1 METLSLAPFQGIT
14 DVVYRNVFK
23 KHFRGITKFYTPFF
37 TGIQKDNSKSL
48 RGEEISPDFND
59 VKTVVPQIL
68 SNNADEIIRFANQ
81 CKSMG
86 YAEFNL
92 NMGCPFPRVAN
103 KTRGCGLMADPVRTI
118 KMLNDVFEQIDGIKF
133 SIKCRLGYYSDEEIY
148 VFVDVFNTFNFS
160 EIIIHPRI
168 GKQMYTGEA
177 SLEKF
182 MKLIPLINKPL
193 VYNGDIFD
201 IEKYNLVSSR
211 RDGSQIVSLRGDG
224 QRSVSTMLGRGLL
237 TNPFLAEQIQNI
249 DNQSD
254 KKKRMHNFVVDL
266 YVERLR
272 HAGGSPKIIGS
283 MKELWK
289 YMMNIFDDPQNVWR
303 KVKKVN
309 HLDEYEEAVE
319 AIFSEYNIT
328 LNNSKDAIHRISN
341 MNNQITT

>member
-1 METLSLAPFQGIT
+1 MLSLAPFQGIT

-23 KHFRGITKFYTPFF
+23 KHFRGIDKYYTPFF

-48 RGEEISPDFND
+48 RGEEISPEFND
-59 VKTVVPQIL
+59 VNTTVPQIL
-68 SNNADEIIRFANQ
+68 SNTAEEIVRFANQ

-86 YAEFNL
+86 YPEFNL

-103 KTRGCGLMADPVRTI
+103 KTRGCGLMADPDRTI
-118 KMLNDVFEQIDGIKF
+118 KMLNEVFKHIDGIKF

-148 VFVDVFNTFNFS
+148 AFVDTFNTLNFS

-182 MKLIPLINKPL
+182 NALVPLINKPL
-193 VYNGDIFD
+193 VYNGDIFTTDRYNSILSSFSILSFD
-201 IEKYNLVSSR
+201 I
-211 RDGSQIVSLRGDG
+211 
-224 QRSVSTMLGRGLL
+224 MLGRGLL
-237 TNPFLAEQIQNI
+237 TDPFLAEEIKNI
-249 DNQSD
+249 DNQQD
-254 KKKRMHNFVVDL
+254 KKQRLHNFVVDL
-266 YVERLR
+266 YVARLH

-309 HLDEYEEAVE
+309 HLDEYEDSVE
-319 AIFSEYNIT
+319 KIFNEHNLI
-328 LNNSKDAIHRISN
+328 I
-341 MNNQITT
+341 

>member
-23 KHFRGITKFYTPFF
+23 KHFAGIDKFYTPFF

-48 RGEEISPDFND
+48 RGEEINPDFND

-68 SNNADEIIRFANQ
+68 SNTADEIIRFANQ

-103 KTRGCGLMADPVRTI
+103 KTRGCGLMADPARTI

-133 SIKCRLGYYSDEEIY
+133 SIKCRLGYYNDEEIY
-148 VFVDVFNTFNFS
+148 AFIDTFNTLNFS

-182 MKLIPLINKPL
+182 VKLTPLINKPL
-193 VYNGDIFD
+193 IYNGDVFNVD
-201 IEKYNLVSSR
+201 KYNHVLMYCTDAIHR
-211 RDGSQIVSLRGDG
+211 
-224 QRSVSTMLGRGLL
+224 VSTTPTIMLGRGLL
-237 TNPFLAEQIQNI
+237 TNPFLAEKIKNI
-249 DNQSD
+249 ENQSD
-254 KKKRMHNFVVDL
+254 KKQRLHNFVIDL
-266 YVERLR
+266 YVERLH

-309 HLDEYEEAVE
+309 HLDEYETAVE
-319 AIFSEYNIT
+319 TIFSEHNI
-328 LNNSKDAIHRISN
+328 NK
-341 MNNQITT
+341 

>member
-1 METLSLAPFQGIT
+1 MLSLAPFQGIT

-23 KHFRGITKFYTPFF
+23 KHFRGIDKYYTPFF

-48 RGEEISPDFND
+48 RGEEISPEFND
-59 VKTVVPQIL
+59 VNTTVPQIL
-68 SNNADEIIRFANQ
+68 SNTAEEIVRFANQ

-86 YAEFNL
+86 YPEFNL

-103 KTRGCGLMADPVRTI
+103 KTRGCGLMADPDRTI
-118 KMLNDVFEQIDGIKF
+118 KMLNEVFEHIDGIKF

-148 VFVDVFNTFNFS
+148 AFVDTFNTLNFS

-182 MKLIPLINKPL
+182 NALVPLINKPL
-193 VYNGDIFD
+193 VYNGDIFTTDRYNSILSFD
-201 IEKYNLVSSR
+201 I
-211 RDGSQIVSLRGDG
+211 
-224 QRSVSTMLGRGLL
+224 MLGRGLL
-237 TNPFLAEQIQNI
+237 TDPFLAEEIKNI
-249 DNQSD
+249 DNQQD
-254 KKKRMHNFVVDL
+254 KKQRLHNFVVDL
-266 YVERLR
+266 YVARLH

-309 HLDEYEEAVE
+309 HLDEYEDSVE
-319 AIFSEYNIT
+319 KIFNEHNLI
-328 LNNSKDAIHRISN
+328 I
-341 MNNQITT
+341 

>member
-23 KHFRGITKFYTPFF
+23 KHFAGIGRFYTPFF

-59 VKTVVPQIL
+59 VNTVVPQIL
-68 SNNADEIIRFANQ
+68 SNKSEEIIRFANQ

-103 KTRGCGLMADPVRTI
+103 KTRGCGLMADPERTI
-118 KMLNDVFEQIDGIKF
+118 PMLKEVCEHVEGIKF
-133 SIKCRLGYYSDEEIY
+133 SIKCRLGYYNDEEIY
-148 VFVDVFNTFNFS
+148 AFIDTYNTLNIG

-168 GKQMYTGEA
+168 GKQMYNGEA

-182 MKLIPLINKPL
+182 KKLVPLINKPL
-193 VYNGDIFD
+193 VYNGDIFTAD
-201 IEKYNLVSSR
+201 RY
-211 RDGSQIVSLRGDG
+211 DTIVSALSDLSHGI
-224 QRSVSTMLGRGLL
+224 MLGRGIL

-249 DNQSD
+249 DNQLD
-254 KKKRMHNFVVDL
+254 KKKRLHNFVVDL

-289 YMMNIFDDPQNVWR
+289 YMMNIFDDPQNIWR

-309 HLDEYEEAVE
+309 HLEEYETAVE
-319 AIFSEYNIT
+319 TIFNDYNT
-328 LNNSKDAIHRISN
+328 LL
-341 MNNQITT
+341 

>member
-14 DVVYRNVFK
+14 DVVYRNAFK
-23 KHFRGITKFYTPFF
+23 KHFRGIDKFYTPFF

-48 RGEEISPDFND
+48 RGEEISPEFND
-59 VKTVVPQIL
+59 VNTVVPQIL
-68 SNNADEIIRFANQ
+68 SNKADEIIRFANQ

-86 YAEFNL
+86 YGEFNL

-103 KTRGCGLMADPVRTI
+103 KTRGCGLMADPERTI
-118 KMLNDVFEQIDGIKF
+118 PMLTEVCEHVDGIRF
-133 SIKCRLGYYSDEEIY
+133 SIKCRLGYYNDEEIY
-148 VFVDVFNTFNFS
+148 AFIEVFNSLNVS

-168 GKQMYTGEA
+168 GKQMYNGEA

-182 MKLIPLINKPL
+182 IKLIPLINKPL
-193 VYNGDIFD
+193 VYNGDVFD
-201 IEKYNLVSSR
+201 VEKYKTVSK
-211 RDGSQIVSLRGDG
+211 
-224 QRSVSTMLGRGLL
+224 SVENISLGRGLL
-237 TNPFLAEQIQNI
+237 TNPFLAEEIKGI
-249 DNQSD
+249 DNQKN
-254 KKKRMHNFVVDL
+254 KKTRLHNFVVDL

-309 HLDEYEEAVE
+309 HLDEYETAVE
-319 AIFSEYNIT
+319 TVFNEQNLI
-328 LNNSKDAIHRISN
+328 L
-341 MNNQITT
+341 

>member
-23 KHFRGITKFYTPFF
+23 KHFGGIDKYYTPFF

-48 RGEEISPDFND
+48 RGEEISPEFND
-59 VKTVVPQIL
+59 VNTVVPQIL
-68 SNNADEIIRFANQ
+68 SNTAEEIIRFANQ

-86 YAEFNL
+86 YPEFNL

-103 KTRGCGLMADPVRTI
+103 KTRGCGLMADPARTI

-133 SIKCRLGYYSDEEIY
+133 SIKCRLGYYDDEEIMA
-148 VFVDVFNTFNFS
+148 FVDTFNTLNLS

-182 MKLIPLINKPL
+182 LELVPLINKPL
-193 VYNGDIFD
+193 VYNGDIFTTD
-201 IEKYNLVSSR
+201 RYNTILSSL
-211 RDGSQIVSLRGDG
+211 SSSI
-224 QRSVSTMLGRGLL
+224 MLGRGLL
-237 TNPFLAEQIQNI
+237 TNPFLAEEIKSI
-249 DNQSD
+249 DNQQD
-254 KKKRMHNFVVDL
+254 KKQRLHNFVVDL
-266 YVERLR
+266 YINRLR

-309 HLDEYEEAVE
+309 HLDEYEIAVE
-319 AIFSEYNIT
+319 DIF
-328 LNNSKDAIHRISN
+328 
-341 MNNQITT
+341 NQHNLL

>member
-23 KHFRGITKFYTPFF
+23 KHFRGIDKFYTPFF

-48 RGEEISPDFND
+48 RGEEINPEFND
-59 VKTVVPQIL
+59 VNTVVPQIL
-68 SNNADEIIRFANQ
+68 SNKADEIIRFAKQ

-86 YAEFNL
+86 YREFNL

-103 KTRGCGLMADPVRTI
+103 KTRGCGLMADPERTI
-118 KMLNDVFEQIDGIKF
+118 PMLNEVCENIDGIKF
-133 SIKCRLGYYSDEEIY
+133 SIKCRLGYYNYEEIY
-148 VFVDVFNTFNFS
+148 AFIDTLNALNIN

-168 GKQMYTGEA
+168 GKQMYNGEA

-182 MKLIPLINKPL
+182 IALMPLIKKPL

-201 IEKYNLVSSR
+201 ITRYNFVLMQCKDAINR
-211 RDGSQIVSLRGDG
+211 
-224 QRSVSTMLGRGLL
+224 VSTIPVSTFPLTIMLGRGLL

-249 DNQSD
+249 DNQQD
-254 KKKRMHNFVVDL
+254 KKSRLHNFVVDL

-303 KVKKVN
+303 KVKKIN
-309 HLDEYEEAVE
+309 SLDEYETAVE
-319 AIFSEYNIT
+319 NIF
-328 LNNSKDAIHRISN
+328 
-341 MNNQITT
+341 NQHYLI

>member
-1 METLSLAPFQGIT
+1 MLSLAPFQGIT

-23 KHFRGITKFYTPFF
+23 KHFRGIDKYYTPFF

-48 RGEEISPDFND
+48 RGEEISPEFND
-59 VKTVVPQIL
+59 VNTIVPQIL
-68 SNNADEIIRFANQ
+68 SNTAEEIVRFANQ

-86 YAEFNL
+86 YPEFNL

-103 KTRGCGLMADPVRTI
+103 KTRGCGLMADPDRTI
-118 KMLNDVFEQIDGIKF
+118 KMLNEVFEHIDGIKF
-133 SIKCRLGYYSDEEIY
+133 SVKCRLGYYSDEEIY
-148 VFVDVFNTFNFS
+148 AFVDTFNTLNFS

-182 MKLIPLINKPL
+182 NALVPLINKPL
-193 VYNGDIFD
+193 VYNGDIFTTDRYNSILSSLSSFSILSFD
-201 IEKYNLVSSR
+201 I
-211 RDGSQIVSLRGDG
+211 
-224 QRSVSTMLGRGLL
+224 MLGRGLL
-237 TNPFLAEQIQNI
+237 TDPFLAEEIKNI
-249 DNQSD
+249 DNQQD
-254 KKKRMHNFVVDL
+254 KKQRLHNFVVDL
-266 YVERLR
+266 YVARLH

-309 HLDEYEEAVE
+309 HLDEYEDSVE
-319 AIFSEYNIT
+319 KIFNEHNLI
-328 LNNSKDAIHRISN
+328 I
-341 MNNQITT
+341 

>member
-23 KHFRGITKFYTPFF
+23 KHFAGIGKFYTPFF

-59 VKTVVPQIL
+59 VKTLVPQIL
-68 SNNADEIIRFANQ
+68 SNTSEEIVRFANQ

-86 YAEFNL
+86 YEEFNL

-103 KTRGCGLMADPVRTI
+103 KTRGCGLMADSDRTI
-118 KMLNDVFEQIDGIKF
+118 KMLNDVCDQIEGIKF
-133 SIKCRLGYYSDEEIY
+133 SIKCRLGYFNDEEIY
-148 VFVDVFNTFNFS
+148 AFVDTFNTLNFS

-182 MKLIPLINKPL
+182 LELVPKINKPL
-193 VYNGDIFD
+193 VYNGDIFTTD
-201 IEKYNLVSSR
+201 RYTTILSSL
-211 RDGSQIVSLRGDG
+211 SILS
-224 QRSVSTMLGRGLL
+224 SSIMLGRGLL
-237 TNPFLAEQIQNI
+237 TNPFLAEQIKNI
-249 DNQSD
+249 DNQQDEKS
-254 KKKRMHNFVVDL
+254 RLHNFVVDL

-272 HAGGSPKIIGS
+272 HAGGSPKVIGS

-309 HLDEYEEAVE
+309 HLDEYETAVE
-319 AIFSEYNIT
+319 TIFNEHN
-328 LNNSKDAIHRISN
+328 LL
-341 MNNQITT
+341 

>member
-14 DVVYRNVFK
+14 DVVYRNIFK
-23 KHFRGITKFYTPFF
+23 KHFCGIDKYYTPFF
-37 TGIQKDNSKSL
+37 TGIQKDNAKSL

-68 SNNADEIIRFANQ
+68 SNTPEEIIRFANQ

-86 YAEFNL
+86 YPEFNL

-103 KTRGCGLMADPVRTI
+103 KTRGCGLMANPDRTI
-118 KMLNDVFEQIDGIKF
+118 KMLNDVFENIDGIKF
-133 SIKCRLGYYSDEEIY
+133 SIKCRLGYYNDKEIY
-148 VFVDVFNTFNFS
+148 AFIETFNSLPFS
-160 EIIIHPRI
+160 EIIVHPRI

-182 MKLIPLINKPL
+182 ASLIPLITKPL

-201 IEKYNLVSSR
+201 IEKYNLVKKA
-211 RDGSQIVSLRGDG
+211 
-224 QRSVSTMLGRGLL
+224 STTIMLGRGLL
-237 TNPFLAEQIQNI
+237 TNPFLAEQIKNI
-249 DNQSD
+249 DNQQD
-254 KKKRMHNFVVDL
+254 KKQRLHNFVVDL
-266 YVERLR
+266 YVERLH

-309 HLDEYEEAVE
+309 HLDEYETAVE
-319 AIFSEYNIT
+319 TIFNEHN
-328 LNNSKDAIHRISN
+328 LAL
-341 MNNQITT
+341 

>member
-14 DVVYRNVFK
+14 DVVYRNIFK
-23 KHFRGITKFYTPFF
+23 KHFRGIDKYYTPFF

-48 RGEEISPDFND
+48 RGEEINPDFND

-68 SNNADEIIRFANQ
+68 SNTAEEIIRFANQ

-86 YAEFNL
+86 YPEFNL

-103 KTRGCGLMADPVRTI
+103 KTRGCGLMADPDRTI
-118 KMLNDVFEQIDGIKF
+118 NMLNDVFEHIDGIKF
-133 SIKCRLGYYSDEEIY
+133 SIKCRLGYYNDEEIY
-148 VFVDVFNTFNFS
+148 AFIDTFNSLPFS

-182 MKLIPLINKPL
+182 KELVPLINKPL
-193 VYNGDIFD
+193 IYNGDIYEVD
-201 IEKYNLVSSR
+201 YYNTIL
-211 RDGSQIVSLRGDG
+211 
-224 QRSVSTMLGRGLL
+224 STLSDLSALSHGIMLGRGLL
-237 TNPFLAEQIQNI
+237 TNPFLAEKIKGI
-249 DNQSD
+249 ENQQD
-254 KKKRMHNFVVDL
+254 KKQRLHNFVVDL
-266 YVERLR
+266 YIERLH

-289 YMMNIFDDPQNVWR
+289 YMMNIFDEPQNVWR

-319 AIFSEYNIT
+319 IVFNENNLT
-328 LNNSKDAIHRISN
+328 L
-341 MNNQITT
+341 

>member
-1 METLSLAPFQGIT
+1 MEKLSLAPFQGIT

-23 KHFRGITKFYTPFF
+23 KHFAGIDKFYTPFF

-59 VKTVVPQIL
+59 VNNVVPQIL
-68 SNNADEIIRFANQ
+68 SNTAEEIVRFANQ

-86 YAEFNL
+86 YREFNL

-103 KTRGCGLMADPVRTI
+103 KTRGCGLMADPDRTI
-118 KMLNDVFEQIDGIKF
+118 KMLNDVFEQLDGIKF
-133 SIKCRLGYYSDEEIY
+133 SIKCRLGYYNNEEIY
-148 VFVDVFNTFNFS
+148 AFIDTFNSLPFS
-160 EIIIHPRI
+160 EIIVHPRI

-182 MKLIPLINKPL
+182 KTLIPLINKPL

-201 IEKYNLVSSR
+201 VSRYNHVTMQC
-211 RDGSQIVSLRGDG
+211 RDDVYIVS
-224 QRSVSTMLGRGLL
+224 TIMLGRGLL

-249 DNQSD
+249 DNQQD
-254 KKKRMHNFVVDL
+254 KKQRLHNFVVNL
-266 YVERLR
+266 YVERLH

-319 AIFSEYNIT
+319 TIFNEQNLI
-328 LNNSKDAIHRISN
+328 I
-341 MNNQITT
+341 

>member
-1 METLSLAPFQGIT
+1 MNALSLAPFQGIT
-14 DVVYRNVFK
+14 DVVYRNIFK
-23 KHFRGITKFYTPFF
+23 KHFRGIDKYYTPFF

-48 RGEEISPDFND
+48 RGEEISPGFND

-68 SNNADEIIRFANQ
+68 SNTAEEIIRFANQ
-81 CKSMG
+81 CKSIG
-86 YAEFNL
+86 YSEFNL

-103 KTRGCGLMADPVRTI
+103 KTRGCGLMADPDRTI
-118 KMLNDVFEQIDGIKF
+118 KMLNDVFKGIDGIKF
-133 SIKCRLGYYSDEEIY
+133 SIKCRLGYYNDEEINA
-148 VFVDVFNTFNFS
+148 FVDTFNTLNFS

-182 MKLIPLINKPL
+182 TSLMPKINKPL

-201 IEKYNLVSSR
+201 VEKYNLVSS
-211 RDGSQIVSLRGDG
+211 QPVSMI
-224 QRSVSTMLGRGLL
+224 MLGRGLL
-237 TNPFLAEQIQNI
+237 TNPFLAEQIKDI
-249 DNQSD
+249 DNQQD
-254 KKKRMHNFVVDL
+254 KKSRLHNFVVDL

-309 HLDEYEEAVE
+309 HLDEYETAVE
-319 AIFSEYNIT
+319 NIFNE
-328 LNNSKDAIHRISN
+328 NNLL
-341 MNNQITT
+341 

>member
-23 KHFRGITKFYTPFF
+23 KHFRGIDKFYTPFF

-68 SNNADEIIRFANQ
+68 SNTAEEIIRFANQ

-86 YAEFNL
+86 YPEFNL

-103 KTRGCGLMADPVRTI
+103 KTRGCGLMADPTRTI
-118 KMLNDVFEQIDGIKF
+118 KMLNDVFEGIDGIKF
-133 SIKCRLGYYSDEEIY
+133 SIKCRLGYYNDEEIY
-148 VFVDVFNTFNFS
+148 AFIETFNSLPFS

-182 MKLIPLINKPL
+182 KELVPLINKPL
-193 VYNGDIFD
+193 IYNGDIFD
-201 IEKYNLVSSR
+201 VYYYNTILSALYALS
-211 RDGSQIVSLRGDG
+211 DL
-224 QRSVSTMLGRGLL
+224 SVLYHGIMLGRGLL
-237 TNPFLAEQIQNI
+237 TNPFLAEEIKGV
-249 DNQSD
+249 DNQQD
-254 KKKRMHNFVVDL
+254 KKSRLHNFVVDL
-266 YVERLR
+266 YIERLH

-309 HLDEYEEAVE
+309 HLDEYETAVE
-319 AIFSEYNIT
+319 NIFNEHN
-328 LNNSKDAIHRISN
+328 LL
-341 MNNQITT
+341 

>member
-23 KHFRGITKFYTPFF
+23 KHFAGIGKFYTPFF

-59 VKTVVPQIL
+59 VKTLVPQIL
-68 SNNADEIIRFANQ
+68 SNTSEEIVRFANQ
-81 CKSMG
+81 CKSIG
-86 YAEFNL
+86 YEEFNL

-103 KTRGCGLMADPVRTI
+103 KTRGCGLMADPDRTI
-118 KMLNDVFEQIDGIKF
+118 KMLNDVCDQIEGIKF
-133 SIKCRLGYYSDEEIY
+133 SIKCRLGYFNDEEIY
-148 VFVDVFNTFNFS
+148 AFVDTFNTLNFS

-177 SLEKF
+177 SLEKY
-182 MKLIPLINKPL
+182 KALIPLINKPL
-193 VYNGDIFD
+193 VYNGDIFTVANY
-201 IEKYNLVSSR
+201 IHVRNSC
-211 RDGSQIVSLRGDG
+211 RDAIHRISLP
-224 QRSVSTMLGRGLL
+224 TIMLGRGLL
-237 TNPFLAEQIQNI
+237 TNPFLAEEIQRI
-249 DNQSD
+249 ENQRD
-254 KKKRMHNFVVDL
+254 KKQRLHDFVVDL

-309 HLDEYEEAVE
+309 HLDEYETAVE
-319 AIFSEYNIT
+319 TIFNEYN
-328 LNNSKDAIHRISN
+328 LIS
-341 MNNQITT
+341 

>member
-1 METLSLAPFQGIT
+1 MEKLSLAPFQGIT

-23 KHFRGITKFYTPFF
+23 KHFAGIDKFYTPFF

-59 VKTVVPQIL
+59 VNNVVPQIL
-68 SNNADEIIRFANQ
+68 SNTAEEIVRFANQ

-86 YAEFNL
+86 YREFNL

-103 KTRGCGLMADPVRTI
+103 KTRGCGLMADPDRTI
-118 KMLNDVFEQIDGIKF
+118 KMLNDVFEQLDGIKF
-133 SIKCRLGYYSDEEIY
+133 SIKCRLGYYNNEEIY
-148 VFVDVFNTFNFS
+148 AFIDTFNSLPFS

-182 MKLIPLINKPL
+182 KTLIPLINKPL

-201 IEKYNLVSSR
+201 VSRYNHVTMQC
-211 RDGSQIVSLRGDG
+211 RDDVYIVS
-224 QRSVSTMLGRGLL
+224 TIMLGRGLL

-249 DNQSD
+249 DNQQD
-254 KKKRMHNFVVDL
+254 KKQRLHNFVVNL
-266 YVERLR
+266 YVERLH

-289 YMMNIFDDPQNVWR
+289 YMMNIFDDSQNVWR

-319 AIFSEYNIT
+319 TIFNEQNLI
-328 LNNSKDAIHRISN
+328 I
-341 MNNQITT
+341 

>member
-14 DVVYRNVFK
+14 DVVYRNIFK
-23 KHFRGITKFYTPFF
+23 KHFGGIDKYYTPFF

-59 VKTVVPQIL
+59 VNTVVPQIL
-68 SNNADEIIRFANQ
+68 SNTAEEIIRFANQ

-86 YAEFNL
+86 YPEFNL

-103 KTRGCGLMADPVRTI
+103 KTRGCGLMADPDRTI
-118 KMLNDVFEQIDGIKF
+118 KMLNDVFEHIDGIKF
-133 SIKCRLGYYSDEEIY
+133 SIKCRLGYYNDEEIY
-148 VFVDVFNTFNFS
+148 AFIETFNSLPFI
-160 EIIIHPRI
+160 EIIVHPRI

-182 MKLIPLINKPL
+182 ASLVPLINKPL

-201 IEKYNLVSSR
+201 IEKYNLVKKA
-211 RDGSQIVSLRGDG
+211 
-224 QRSVSTMLGRGLL
+224 STTIMLGRGLL
-237 TNPFLAEQIQNI
+237 TNPFLAEQIKNI
-249 DNQSD
+249 DNQQD
-254 KKKRMHNFVVDL
+254 KKQRLHNFVVDL
-266 YVERLR
+266 YVERLH

-309 HLDEYEEAVE
+309 HLDEYETAVE
-319 AIFSEYNIT
+319 AIFNEHNLT
-328 LNNSKDAIHRISN
+328 L
-341 MNNQITT
+341 

>member
-23 KHFRGITKFYTPFF
+23 KHFRGIDKFYTPFF

-48 RGEEISPDFND
+48 RGEEISPEFND
-59 VKTVVPQIL
+59 VNTVVPQIL
-68 SNNADEIIRFANQ
+68 SNKADEIIRFANQ

-86 YAEFNL
+86 YLEFNL

-103 KTRGCGLMADPVRTI
+103 KTRGCGLMASPDSTI
-118 KMLNDVFEQIDGIKF
+118 AMLTEVCEHIDGINF
-133 SIKCRLGYYSDEEIY
+133 SIKCRLGYYNDEEINA
-148 VFVDVFNTFNFS
+148 FIDAFNSLNIS

-182 MKLIPLINKPL
+182 VKLIPLINKPL
-193 VYNGDIFD
+193 VYNGDVFD
-201 IEKYNLVSSR
+201 IEKYKTVRKSVQNVS
-211 RDGSQIVSLRGDG
+211 
-224 QRSVSTMLGRGLL
+224 LGRGLL
-237 TNPFLAEQIQNI
+237 TNPFLAEQIKNI
-249 DNQSD
+249 DNKQD
-254 KKKRMHNFVVDL
+254 RKVRLHNFVVDL
-266 YVERLR
+266 YVNRLH

-289 YMMNIFDDPQNVWR
+289 YMMNIFDDPLNVWR

-309 HLDEYEEAVE
+309 HLDDYETAVE
-319 AIFSEYNIT
+319 TVFNEQNLI
-328 LNNSKDAIHRISN
+328 L
-341 MNNQITT
+341 

>member
-23 KHFRGITKFYTPFF
+23 KHFAGIDKFYTPFF

-48 RGEEISPDFND
+48 RGEEINPDFND

-68 SNNADEIIRFANQ
+68 SNTADEIIRFANQ

-103 KTRGCGLMADPVRTI
+103 KTRGCGLMADPARTI

-133 SIKCRLGYYSDEEIY
+133 SIKCRLGYYNDEEIY
-148 VFVDVFNTFNFS
+148 AFIDTLNTLNFS

-182 MKLIPLINKPL
+182 VKLTPLINKPL
-193 VYNGDIFD
+193 IYNGDVFNVD
-201 IEKYNLVSSR
+201 KYNHVLMYCTDAIHR
-211 RDGSQIVSLRGDG
+211 
-224 QRSVSTMLGRGLL
+224 VSTTPTIMLGRGLL
-237 TNPFLAEQIQNI
+237 TNPFLAEKIKNI
-249 DNQSD
+249 ENQSD
-254 KKKRMHNFVVDL
+254 KKQRLHNFVIDL

-309 HLDEYEEAVE
+309 HLDEYETAVE
-319 AIFSEYNIT
+319 TIFSEHNI
-328 LNNSKDAIHRISN
+328 NK
-341 MNNQITT
+341 

>member
-23 KHFRGITKFYTPFF
+23 KHFGGIDKYYTPFF

-48 RGEEISPDFND
+48 RGEEISPEFND
-59 VKTVVPQIL
+59 VNTVVPQIL
-68 SNNADEIIRFANQ
+68 SNTAEEIIRFANR

-86 YAEFNL
+86 YPEFNL

-103 KTRGCGLMADPVRTI
+103 KTRGCGLMADPARTI

-133 SIKCRLGYYSDEEIY
+133 SIKCRLGYYDDEEIMA
-148 VFVDVFNTFNFS
+148 FIDTFNALNFS

-182 MKLIPLINKPL
+182 VKLVPLINKPL
-193 VYNGDIFD
+193 VYNGDIFTTD
-201 IEKYNLVSSR
+201 RYNTILSSL
-211 RDGSQIVSLRGDG
+211 SSL
-224 QRSVSTMLGRGLL
+224 SFLSSSIMLGRGLL
-237 TNPFLAEQIQNI
+237 TNPFLAEEIKSI
-249 DNQSD
+249 DNQQD
-254 KKKRMHNFVVDL
+254 KKQRLHNFVVDL
-266 YVERLR
+266 YINRLR

-289 YMMNIFDDPQNVWR
+289 YMMNIFDDQQNVWR

-309 HLDEYEEAVE
+309 HLDEYEIAVE
-319 AIFSEYNIT
+319 DIF
-328 LNNSKDAIHRISN
+328 
-341 MNNQITT
+341 NQHNLL

>member
-23 KHFRGITKFYTPFF
+23 KHFRGIDKYYTPFF

-68 SNNADEIIRFANQ
+68 SNTADEIIRFANQ

-86 YAEFNL
+86 YPEFNL

-103 KTRGCGLMADPVRTI
+103 KTRGCGLMADPDRTI
-118 KMLNDVFEQIDGIKF
+118 KMLNDVFEHIDGIKF
-133 SIKCRLGYYSDEEIY
+133 SIKCRLGHYNDEEIY
-148 VFVDVFNTFNFS
+148 AFIETFNSLPFS

-182 MKLIPLINKPL
+182 KELLPLINKPL
-193 VYNGDIFD
+193 VYNGDIFTTD
-201 IEKYNLVSSR
+201 RYTTILSSL
-211 RDGSQIVSLRGDG
+211 SILS
-224 QRSVSTMLGRGLL
+224 SSIMLGRGLL
-237 TNPFLAEQIQNI
+237 TNPFLAEEIKNI
-249 DNQSD
+249 DNQQD
-254 KKKRMHNFVVDL
+254 KKARLHNFVVDL
-266 YVERLR
+266 YIERLH

-309 HLDEYEEAVE
+309 HLDEYETAVKN
-319 AIFSEYNIT
+319 IFNEHN
-328 LNNSKDAIHRISN
+328 LL
-341 MNNQITT
+341 

>member
-1 METLSLAPFQGIT
+1 MLSLAPFQGIT

-23 KHFRGITKFYTPFF
+23 KHFRGIDKYYTPFF

-48 RGEEISPDFND
+48 RGEEISPEFND
-59 VKTVVPQIL
+59 VNTIVPQIL
-68 SNNADEIIRFANQ
+68 SNTAEEIVRFANQ

-86 YAEFNL
+86 YPEFNL

-103 KTRGCGLMADPVRTI
+103 KTRGCGLMADPDRTI
-118 KMLNDVFEQIDGIKF
+118 KMLNEVFEHIDGIKF

-148 VFVDVFNTFNFS
+148 AFVDTFNTLNFS

-182 MKLIPLINKPL
+182 NALVPLINKPL
-193 VYNGDIFD
+193 VYNGDIFTTDRYNSILSFD
-201 IEKYNLVSSR
+201 I
-211 RDGSQIVSLRGDG
+211 
-224 QRSVSTMLGRGLL
+224 MLGRGLL
-237 TNPFLAEQIQNI
+237 TDPFLAEEIKNI
-249 DNQSD
+249 DNQQD
-254 KKKRMHNFVVDL
+254 KKQRLHNFVVDL
-266 YVERLR
+266 YVARLH

-309 HLDEYEEAVE
+309 HLDEYEDSVE
-319 AIFSEYNIT
+319 KIFNEHNLI
-328 LNNSKDAIHRISN
+328 I
-341 MNNQITT
+341 

>member
-14 DVVYRNVFK
+14 DVVYRNIFK
-23 KHFRGITKFYTPFF
+23 KHFCGIDKYYTPFF

-68 SNNADEIIRFANQ
+68 SNTAEEIIRFANQ

-86 YAEFNL
+86 YPEFNL

-103 KTRGCGLMADPVRTI
+103 KTRGCGLMADPDRTI
-118 KMLNDVFEQIDGIKF
+118 KMLNDVFENIDGIKF
-133 SIKCRLGYYSDEEIY
+133 SIKCRLGYYNDEEIY
-148 VFVDVFNTFNFS
+148 VFIETFNSLPFS
-160 EIIIHPRI
+160 EIIVHPRI

-182 MKLIPLINKPL
+182 ASLVPLINKPL

-201 IEKYNLVSSR
+201 IEKYNLVKKA
-211 RDGSQIVSLRGDG
+211 
-224 QRSVSTMLGRGLL
+224 STTIMLGRGLL
-237 TNPFLAEQIQNI
+237 TNPFLAEQIKNI
-249 DNQSD
+249 DNQQD
-254 KKKRMHNFVVDL
+254 KKQRLHNFVVDL
-266 YVERLR
+266 YVERLH

-319 AIFSEYNIT
+319 NIFNQYNLI
-328 LNNSKDAIHRISN
+328 
-341 MNNQITT
+341 

>member
-1 METLSLAPFQGIT
+1 MLSLAPFQGIT

-23 KHFRGITKFYTPFF
+23 KHFGGIDKYYTPFF

-48 RGEEISPDFND
+48 RGEEISPEFND
-59 VKTVVPQIL
+59 VNTVVPQIL
-68 SNNADEIIRFANQ
+68 SNTAEEIVRFANQ

-86 YAEFNL
+86 YSEFNL

-103 KTRGCGLMADPVRTI
+103 KTRGCGLMADPIRTI
-118 KMLNDVFEQIDGIKF
+118 KMLNDVFEGIDGIKF
-133 SIKCRLGYYSDEEIY
+133 SIKCRLGYYDDEEIY
-148 VFVDVFNTFNFS
+148 AFIDTFSALNFS

-182 MKLIPLINKPL
+182 VKLIPLINKPL
-193 VYNGDIFD
+193 VYNGDIFTID
-201 IEKYNLVSSR
+201 YYNT
-211 RDGSQIVSLRGDG
+211 IVSALSDL
-224 QRSVSTMLGRGLL
+224 SVLSSDIMLGRGLL
-237 TNPFLAEQIQNI
+237 TNPFLAEQIKNI

-254 KKKRMHNFVVDL
+254 KKQRLHSFVVDL
-266 YVERLR
+266 YINRLR

-309 HLDEYEEAVE
+309 HLDEYETAVE
-319 AIFSEYNIT
+319 IIFNEHNLI
-328 LNNSKDAIHRISN
+328 L
-341 MNNQITT
+341 

>member
-1 METLSLAPFQGIT
+1 MLSLAPFQGIT

-23 KHFRGITKFYTPFF
+23 KHFRGIDKYYTPFF

-48 RGEEISPDFND
+48 RGEEISPVFND
-59 VKTVVPQIL
+59 VNTTVPQIL
-68 SNNADEIIRFANQ
+68 SNTAEEIIRFANQ

-86 YAEFNL
+86 YPEFNL

-103 KTRGCGLMADPVRTI
+103 KTRGCGLMADPDRTI
-118 KMLNDVFEQIDGIKF
+118 NMLNEVFAHIEGIKF

-148 VFVDVFNTFNFS
+148 AFIDAFNSLPFS

-182 MKLIPLINKPL
+182 VALVPLINKPL
-193 VYNGDIFD
+193 IYNGDIFD
-201 IEKYNLVSSR
+201 VDYYNTILSALS
-211 RDGSQIVSLRGDG
+211 DLSALSALSDLSHAI
-224 QRSVSTMLGRGLL
+224 MLGRGLL
-237 TNPFLAEQIQNI
+237 TNPFLAEEIKGV
-249 DNQSD
+249 DNQQD
-254 KKKRMHNFVVDL
+254 KKSRLHNFAVDL
-266 YVERLR
+266 YVERLH

-309 HLDEYEEAVE
+309 HLDEYETAVE
-319 AIFSEYNIT
+319 NIF
-328 LNNSKDAIHRISN
+328 
-341 MNNQITT
+341 NQHNLI

>member
-14 DVVYRNVFK
+14 DVVYRNIFK
-23 KHFRGITKFYTPFF
+23 KHFGGIDKYYTPFF

-59 VKTVVPQIL
+59 VNTVVPQIL
-68 SNNADEIIRFANQ
+68 SNTAEEIIRFANQ

-86 YAEFNL
+86 YPEFNL

-103 KTRGCGLMADPVRTI
+103 KTRGCGLMANPDRTI
-118 KMLNDVFEQIDGIKF
+118 KMLNDVFENIDGIRF
-133 SIKCRLGYYSDEEIY
+133 SIKCRLGYYNDEEIY
-148 VFVDVFNTFNFS
+148 AFIETFNSLPFS
-160 EIIIHPRI
+160 EIIVHPRI

-182 MKLIPLINKPL
+182 ASLVPLINKPL

-201 IEKYNLVSSR
+201 IEKYNLVKKA
-211 RDGSQIVSLRGDG
+211 
-224 QRSVSTMLGRGLL
+224 STTIMLGRGLL
-237 TNPFLAEQIQNI
+237 TNPFLAEQIKNI
-249 DNQSD
+249 DNQQD
-254 KKKRMHNFVVDL
+254 KKQRLHNFVVDL

-309 HLDEYEEAVE
+309 HLDEYETAVE
-319 AIFSEYNIT
+319 AIFNEHN
-328 LNNSKDAIHRISN
+328 LAL
-341 MNNQITT
+341 

>member
-23 KHFRGITKFYTPFF
+23 KHFDGIGKFYTPFF
-37 TGIQKDNSKSL
+37 TGLQKDNSKSL
-48 RGEEISPDFND
+48 RGEEISPDYND

-68 SNNADEIIRFANQ
+68 SNTAEEIIRFANQ

-103 KTRGCGLMADPVRTI
+103 KTRGCGLMADPDRTI
-118 KMLNDVFEQIDGIKF
+118 KMLNDVFDQIDGIKF
-133 SIKCRLGYYSDEEIY
+133 SIKCRLGYYNDEEILA
-148 VFVDVFNTFNFS
+148 FIDTFNTLNFS

-177 SLEKF
+177 SIDKF
-182 MKLIPLINKPL
+182 KALIPLINKPL

-201 IEKYNLVSSR
+201 VEKYKMVA
-211 RDGSQIVSLRGDG
+211 QYAPI
-224 QRSVSTMLGRGLL
+224 MLGRGLL
-237 TNPFLAEQIQNI
+237 TNPFLAEQIQHI
-249 DNQSD
+249 ENQQD
-254 KKKRMHNFVVDL
+254 KKHRLHDFVVDL

-309 HLDEYEEAVE
+309 HLDEYETAVE
-319 AIFSEYNIT
+319 TIFNEYN
-328 LNNSKDAIHRISN
+328 LN
-341 MNNQITT
+341 